1 MVLSSREA
9 RPRRGRGLA
18 ATARGTHRKGDAG
31 GLGAQH
37 SARHGTPPSA
47 MPSARR
53 VFPLESYSAYRGAWT
68 PRFDREWPRASP
80 AAGSNCCPRSA
91 RWVLMIVDR
100 RCDPSITKGKGTVV
114 RLSYLQHTLIS
125 SQTPSVWYLSTRQ
138 VRDHTA
144 HGFVRALFSCKALVT
159 SLVMIP

>member
-53 VFPLESYSAYRGAWT
+53 VFPLESYSAVPQT
-68 PRFDREWPRASP
+68 HFDGESECPSAASSATKLLSP
-80 AAGSNCCPRSA
+80 TAG
-91 RWVLMIVDR
+91 VI
-100 RCDPSITKGKGTVV
+100 TVV
-114 RLSYLQHTLIS
+114 PLTAVVTLH
-125 SQTPSVWYLSTRQ
+125 Y
-138 VRDHTA
+138 
-144 HGFVRALFSCKALVT
+144 
-159 SLVMIP
+159 

>member
-1 MVLSSREA
+1 VVLSSREA
-9 RPRRGRGLA
+9 RPRRGRGRA

-68 PRFDREWPRASP
+68 PRFDGEWPRASP
-80 AAGSNCCPRSA
+80 AAGSNCCPRRDA
-91 RWVLMIVDR
+91 RWVLIIVDR

-125 SQTPSVWYLSTRQ
+125 RQTPSCLVSSLSPRGGP
-138 VRDHTA
+138 RDHTA
-144 HGFVRALFSCKALVT
+144 LYALC
-159 SLVMIP
+159 SLVRLWSHLS